1 MAEDTSIGLVFLS
14 QALLV
19 GLALLSLLLAPGS
32 HRAWRALA
40 IVAAFLAI
48 AGAAAA
54 GIWVY
59 PPVWIMAPIGLLFVI
74 LANRAWRCAPS
85 RTRLNAFI
93 SAAASL
99 GLASL
104 GGVLV
109 WHGVAGRLAPS
120 APRLDLVAPLRGPG
134 FCAVSGGAS
143 PVLNFHYATLAHG
156 FEAFRGQSYGVDIVR
171 ISPSGLRTVDR
182 SWWQAQPSAPVAYR
196 IFGAEV
202 LAPCSGRVLAA
213 RDGLPD
219 HAAGMRDRAHLA
231 GNHVLL
237 ACGAHEVLLAHLRQ
251 GSVVVRPGDMVSV
264 GEALGTVGN
273 SGASDEPH
281 LHVSAAQSAPDGG
294 LGGAPVH
301 ISFDGRFLSRGA
313 CLP

>member
-1 MAEDTSIGLVFLS
+1 MFLS

-19 GLALLSLLLAPGS
+19 GAALLSLLLAPAS
-32 HRAWRALA
+32 PRVWRALA
-40 IVAAFLAI
+40 IVAAVLAI
-48 AGAAAA
+48 AGAAAT
-54 GIWVY
+54 GIWMY
-59 PPVWIMAPIGLLFVI
+59 PPIWIMAPIAVLFVVV
-74 LANRAWRCAPS
+74 ARREWRRAPA
-85 RTRLNAFI
+85 RTRIGAFI
-93 SAAASL
+93 SAAVSV

-120 APRLDLVAPLRGPG
+120 APRLDLVAPLHGPG

-143 PVLNFHYATLAHG
+143 PILNFHYATLASG

-171 ISPSGLRTVDR
+171 VGPSGLRTVDR
-182 SWWQAQPSAPVAYR
+182 SWWQAQPGAPAAYR

-213 RDGLPD
+213 RDGLAD
-219 HAAGMRDRAHLA
+219 HAAGVRDRAHLA

-251 GSVVVRPGDMVSV
+251 GSVVVRPGDIVSV
-264 GEALGTVGN
+264 GEALGAVGN

-281 LHVSAAQSAPDGG
+281 LHVSAAQPAPDGG